1 MMTETIPK
9 CSAYLLNNP
18 FGSPLMFDFESWWW
32 QWQRMRAYCILRNAW
47 TWVGSWHFPKSS
59 GFWLLEWFS
68 STLPC
73 CDRLAWWYI
82 YICVFL
88 MYLSMLS
95 MYYICSWSWK
105 LLGDPR
111 WSRPLNSRMCH
122 SGAAAAGKEGEVH
135 GGFVRLLALLA
146 TNISCTL
153 PGANGKEL
161 VGYRSIQSR
170 TIIGSDLELPLGFDQ
185 HILV

>member
-1 MMTETIPK
+1 MDMGRK
-9 CSAYLLNNP
+9 LAFSKKFRFLA
-18 FGSPLMFDFESWWW
+18 SW
-32 QWQRMRAYCILRNAW
+32 MVFKYFAMLRP
-47 TWVGSWHFPKSS
+47 TCLVI
-59 GFWLLEWFS
+59 
-68 STLPC
+68 
-73 CDRLAWWYI
+73 YI